1 MRNDKKRI
9 SNRGWFWRCCVLL
22 SCLTVA
28 ALAGPRE
35 RYGYRVLAQVDNP
48 SNTYLLGEGGWL
60 AVESEL
66 SEGFEARVGTQTT
79 SEMLAKVSKWLRLKN
94 IPLVVAIVPNKTR
107 LYPYAFFPGGHLEQP
122 QRSSY
127 AKLYQNLQDAGVQA
141 IDLASKMRSA
151 PEWNSGLYYRWDS
164 HWNQTGSMLAA
175 KLIAQ
180 YVNQNGWRKKIPT
193 VKFELVPDGK
203 RRKTPTDIP
212 DKNLSLNGF
221 VLDDSAKTRLGIL
234 PPANETYQLY
244 KAVASTSGS
253 SLFEAAPATV
263 LIGTSFSAEVNKH
276 AFPDNLEFA
285 LQSPVANVSIPG
297 GGIATSAGEYF
308 TSDAFSENPPKLIV
322 WEVPEYIYRTA
333 TDKVRH
339 LSQTLGPWILSDC
352 GKNGISSNFKN
363 GVLQFAKPSPRS
375 GAYLHTRI
383 TASGVSQIELRFLAA
398 DNQRKALMVTRSDD
412 DDPHDLNIALPD
424 GLNVSSLSVVASDGD
439 VSPKLEN
446 TKICAMK

>member
-1 MRNDKKRI
+1 MPNLKPRI
-9 SNRGWFWRCCVLL
+9 SRRGWLWRGLIFF

-66 SEGFEARVGTQTT
+66 SEGYDARVGTQTT
-79 SEMLAKVSKWLRLKN
+79 SEMLVKVSKWLRLKN
-94 IPLVVAIVPNKTR
+94 IPLVVAIIPNKTR

-122 QRSSY
+122 QRSDY
-127 AKLYQNLQDAGVQA
+127 AKLYQSLQAAGVQA
-141 IDLASKMRSA
+141 IDLASKMRNA
-151 PEWNSGLYYRWDS
+151 PEWKSGLYYRWDS
-164 HWNQTGSMLAA
+164 HWNQTGSGLAA

-180 YVNQNGWRKKIPT
+180 YVNQNGWRKKLPT
-193 VKFELVPDGK
+193 VKYKLEPDGK

-234 PPANETYQLY
+234 PPASETYQLY
-244 KAVASTSGS
+244 KAVAPVSGS
-253 SLFEAAPATV
+253 SLFDAAPATV

-276 AFPDNLEFA
+276 AFPDNLQVA

-333 TDKVRH
+333 TDKVRN
-339 LSQTLGPWILSDC
+339 LSQTLGPWILGDC
-352 GKNGISSNFKN
+352 GQEGISSRIKN
-363 GVLQFAKPSPRS
+363 GVVQFAKPSPRK
-375 GAYLHTRI
+375 GGYLHTEI
-383 TASGVSQIELRFLAA
+383 TANGVSQLELRFLAA
-398 DNQRKALMVTRSDD
+398 DNQRKTLTVTRSDD
-412 DDPHDLNIALPD
+412 DTPHDLNISLPD
-424 GLNVSSLSVVASDGD
+424 GLNVSSLSVVATDGD
-439 VSPKLEN
+439 EKPQLAN
-446 TKICAMK
+446 TKICVMR

>member
-1 MRNDKKRI
+1 MRNMAQRI
-9 SNRGWFWRCCVLL
+9 SRRSWLWRGLVFV

-28 ALAGPRE
+28 AVAGPRE

-48 SNTYLLGEGGWL
+48 NNTYLLGEGGWL

-66 SEGFEARVGTQTT
+66 SEGLEARVGTQTT
-79 SEMLAKVSKWLRLKN
+79 SEMLAKVSLWLRQKN
-94 IPLVVAIVPNKTR
+94 IPLVVAIIPNKTR

-122 QRSSY
+122 QRSDY
-127 AKLYQNLQDAGVQA
+127 ARLRQSLQDAGVHA
-141 IDLASKMRSA
+141 IDLASKMRTA
-151 PEWNSGLYYRWDS
+151 PEWKSGLYYRWDS

-180 YVNQNGWRKKIPT
+180 YVAQNGWRKNIPT
-193 VKFELVPDGK
+193 VKFKLEPEGK

-212 DKNLSLNGF
+212 DKKLSLNGF

-244 KAVASTSGS
+244 KAVAPESGS
-253 SLFEAAPATV
+253 SLFGSAPATV

-276 AFPDNLEFA
+276 AFPDNLEVA

-297 GGIATSAGEYF
+297 GGIATSAAEYF
-308 TSDAFSENPPKLIV
+308 TSDAFSGNPPKLIV

-333 TDKVRH
+333 TDKVRV
-339 LSQTLGPWILSDC
+339 LSQTLGPWILGDC
-352 GKNGISSNFKN
+352 GRSGISSSINN
-363 GVLQFAKPSPRS
+363 NTVQFAKASPRR
-375 GAYLHTRI
+375 GAYLHTQI

-398 DNQRKALMVTRSDD
+398 DNQRKTIIATRSDD
-412 DDPHDLNIALPD
+412 DNPHDLNIALPD
-424 GLNVSSLSVVASDGD
+424 GLNVSSLNVVASDGD

-446 TKICAMK
+446 TKICLLK

>member
-1 MRNDKKRI
+1 MHKEKKRI
-9 SNRGWFWRCCVLL
+9 SNRSWLWRSLVFL

-48 SNTYLLGEGGWL
+48 SNTYLLGESGWL

-66 SEGFEARVGTQTT
+66 SEGYDARVGTQTT
-79 SEMLAKVSKWLRLKN
+79 SEMLSKVSKWLRLKN

-122 QRSSY
+122 QRSDY
-127 AKLYQNLQDAGVQA
+127 AKLNQSLQDAGVQA
-141 IDLASKMRSA
+141 IDLATKMRNA
-151 PEWNSGLYYRWDS
+151 AEWKSGLYYRWDS

-180 YVNQNGWRKKIPT
+180 YVYQKGWRKRLPT
-193 VKFELVPDGK
+193 VNYKLEPDGK
-203 RRKTPTDIP
+203 RRPTPTDIP

-244 KAVASTSGS
+244 KAVAPESGS
-253 SLFEAAPATV
+253 SLFSNAPATV

-276 AFPDNLEFA
+276 AFPDNLEVA

-339 LSQTLGPWILSDC
+339 LSQTLGPWILGDC
-352 GKNGISSNFKN
+352 GQAGISSSIKN
-363 GVLQFAKPSPRS
+363 GVLRFAKPSPRS
-375 GAYLHTRI
+375 ARYLHTRI
-383 TASGVSQIELRFLAA
+383 TASGVSEIELRFLAS
-398 DNQRKALMVTRSDD
+398 DNQRKTLIVTRADD
-412 DDPHDLNIALPD
+412 DEAHDLNIALPE

-439 VSPKLEN
+439 VEPKLEN
-446 TKICAMK
+446 TKICTMK

>member
-1 MRNDKKRI
+1 M
-9 SNRGWFWRCCVLL
+9 
-22 SCLTVA
+22 A

-35 RYGYRVLAQVDNP
+35 RYGYRVLAQVDYP

-66 SEGFEARVGTQTT
+66 TEGPDARAGTQAT
-79 SEMLAKVSKWLRLKN
+79 SEMLSKVNNWLKIRR
-94 IPLVVAIVPNKTR
+94 IPLVVAIIPNKTR
-107 LYPYAFFPGGHLEQP
+107 LYPYAFFPGGHLEEP
-122 QRSSY
+122 QRSEYKS
-127 AKLYQNLQDAGVQA
+127 LYNNLHDLGVQA
-141 IDLASKMRSA
+141 LDLSTKMRAA
-151 PEWNSGLYYRWDS
+151 PEWRSGLYYRWDS
-164 HWNQTGSMLAA
+164 HWNQTGSAVAA

-180 YVNQNGWRKKIPT
+180 YVYQNGWRKSLPT
-193 VKFELVPDGK
+193 VNYKLEPDGK
-203 RRKTPTDIP
+203 RQPTPTDIP
-212 DKNLSLNGF
+212 DKNLSINGF

-234 PPANETYQLY
+234 PPASETYQLY
-244 KAVASTSGS
+244 KAVAPVSGS
-253 SLFEAAPATV
+253 SLFDSAPATV

-276 AFPDNLEFA
+276 AFPDNLEVA

-308 TSDAFSENPPKLIV
+308 TSDSFSENPPKLIV

-339 LSQTLGPWILSDC
+339 LSQTLGPWILGDC
-352 GKNGISSNFKN
+352 GKNGISSSLKN

-375 GAYLHTRI
+375 GGYLHTRI
-383 TASGVSQIELRFLAA
+383 TAAGVSQIELRFLAA
-398 DNQRKALMVTRSDD
+398 DNQRKAVTVTRSDD

-446 TKICAMK
+446 SKICALK

>member
-1 MRNDKKRI
+1 MRKEKKRI
-9 SNRGWFWRCCVLL
+9 SNRSWFWRCLVFL

-28 ALAGPRE
+28 AVAGPRE
-35 RYGYRVLAQVDNP
+35 RYGYRVLAQVDSP
-48 SNTYLLGEGGWL
+48 TNTYLLGEGGWL

-66 SEGFEARVGTQTT
+66 SEGPDARAGTQAT
-79 SEMLAKVSKWLRLKN
+79 SEMLAKVSHWLRVKK

-107 LYPYAFFPGGHLEQP
+107 LYPYAFFPGGHLEEP
-122 QRSSY
+122 QRSEY
-127 AKLYQNLQDAGVQA
+127 YTLYKNLHDLGVQA
-141 IDLASKMRSA
+141 IDLSSKMRSA
-151 PEWNSGLYYRWDS
+151 SEWSAGLYYRWDS
-164 HWNQTGSMLAA
+164 HWNQKGSALAA
-175 KLIAQ
+175 KLIAD
-180 YVNQNGWRKKIPT
+180 YVYQNGWRQRLPT
-193 VKFELVPDGK
+193 VRYRLEPDGK

-221 VLDDSAKTRLGIL
+221 VLDDSAKIRLGIL
-234 PPANETYQLY
+234 PPADETYQLY
-244 KAVASTSGS
+244 KAVAPVSGS
-253 SLFEAAPATV
+253 SLFEGAPATV

-276 AFPDNLEFA
+276 AFPDNLQVA

-308 TSDAFSENPPKLIV
+308 TSDAFAQNPPKLIV

-339 LSQTLGPWILSDC
+339 LSQTLGPWILGDC
-352 GKNGISSNFKN
+352 GKNGISSSLKN
-363 GVLQFAKPSPRS
+363 GVVQFAKPSPRS

-383 TASGVSQIELRFLAA
+383 TASGVGKIELRFLAA
-398 DNQRKALMVTRSDD
+398 DNQRKALTVTRADD

-424 GLNVSSLSVVASDGD
+424 GLNVSSLTLVASEDD
-439 VSPKLEN
+439 VNPKLEN